1 MNGHT
6 SAPWRF
12 EDGVIYGLEGGEEVA
27 VAYAT
32 RDATD
37 GLTEFDL
44 HNIPRIVA
52 CVNACEGIETAT
64 LTTWGVGGCV
74 DAQRIL
80 GEASH
85 SLGVRNVE
93 LGHQVQAV
101 MRERDA
107 MRAFLQRL
115 VAWNHN
121 ANGSGIELGEMLVD
135 AEALLEHGPEAIA
148 HKAPSHKDGNPVA
161 ESTYQDAEGAGPAIS
176 QSARPA
182 TSPATSPKGSLAE
195 EILRLEALGRELAAL
210 PWSAADG
217 HSARSE
223 SIARLN
229 VQLVSARRE
238 LAAIVR
244 REAGLT

>member
-6 SAPWRF
+6 SAPWRCD
-12 EDGVIYGLEGGEEVA
+12 DGVIYGLEGGEEVA

-32 RDATD
+32 RDASD
-37 GLTEFDL
+37 ALTEFDL

-52 CVNACEGIETAT
+52 CVNACEGIDTGT
-64 LTTWGVGGCV
+64 LTSWGVGGCL

-80 GEASH
+80 GEANH
-85 SLGVRNVE
+85 ALGVRNVE

-107 MRAFLQRL
+107 MLVLLQRL
-115 VAWNHN
+115 VTWNHN

-135 AEALLEHGPEAIA
+135 VEALLEHGPEAIA
-148 HKAPSHKDGNPVA
+148 HKAPSHKDGAPVA
-161 ESTYQDAEGAGPAIS
+161 KPTSQDAEGAGRAIS
-176 QSARPA
+176 PSTCPA

-195 EILRLEALGRELAAL
+195 EILRLEALGHQLAAL

-238 LAAIVR
+238 LAAIIR
-244 REAGLT
+244 RETGLI